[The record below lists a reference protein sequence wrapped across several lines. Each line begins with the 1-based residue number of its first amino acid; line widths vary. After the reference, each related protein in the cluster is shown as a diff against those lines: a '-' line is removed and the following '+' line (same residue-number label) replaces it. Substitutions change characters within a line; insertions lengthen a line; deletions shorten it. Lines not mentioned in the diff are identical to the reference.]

1 MIELKDVV
9 GGYGQKRVLNE
20 VSLYIRASEIVGL
33 VGPNGSGKSTVL
45 KSIYGL
51 VKVQTGDILF
61 EGIKIQNRKPSI
73 NAANG
78 IGYIPQ
84 GNKIFDRLNVQEN
97 LELGGFFLRDQKE
110 LNQRIDQIYK
120 LFPVLAAH
128 RTKVAGKLSGGE
140 RQMLGISRGL
150 IMNPKLILL
159 DEPSIGLAPKLVKQ
173 TMELIKKVRDRFETT
188 ILVVEQNVREVL
200 KVVERVYVLRLG
212 TIILEETE
220 VGVGSEKKIKE
231 VFLT

>member
-61 EGIKIQNRKPSI
+61 EGVKIQNRKPSI

-120 LFPVLAAH
+120 LFPVLAAY
-128 RTKVAGKLSGGE
+128 RTKIAGKLSGGE

>member
-20 VSLYIRASEIVGL
+20 VSLYIKHSEIVGL

-51 VKVQTGDILF
+51 VKVQSGDIF
-61 EGIKIQNRKPSI
+61 FQGIKIQNRKPSV
-73 NAANG
+73 NAAKG
-78 IGYIPQ
+78 IGYVPQ

-110 LNQRIDQIYK
+110 LNQRIDQIYR
-120 LFPVLAAH
+120 LFPVLAAN
-128 RTKVAGKLSGGE
+128 RTKIAGKLSGGE

-159 DEPSIGLAPKLVKQ
+159 DEPSIGLAPKLVRQ
-173 TMELIKKVRDRFETT
+173 TMELINKIKIRFDTT

-212 TIILEETE
+212 KIILEETK
-220 VGVGSEKKIKE
+220 VGAGSEKKIKE